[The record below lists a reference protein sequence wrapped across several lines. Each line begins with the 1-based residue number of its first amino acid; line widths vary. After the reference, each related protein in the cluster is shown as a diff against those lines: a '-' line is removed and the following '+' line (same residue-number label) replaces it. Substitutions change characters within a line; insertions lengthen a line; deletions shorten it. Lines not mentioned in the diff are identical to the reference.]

1 MTTSR
6 KYPIT
11 LKERLELGPEE
22 QVFEGSLEEFAAL
35 VEACE
40 YPLEYEQGKIIA
52 KSIASDN
59 HERIVANLLGALFIA
74 FKGHKE
80 FIRYG
85 SNRHIYL
92 PEFQCAYSPDASVV
106 KGEPEVFEYAAGKT
120 ANLNPWLLVE
130 VLSESTR
137 DKDLGRKLPRYKKM
151 GSVQFILYIEQ
162 DMHLVTLHYR
172 MEEDPTRWASVDFN
186 RLEQSFELGGKAVSL
201 ADIYEN
207 IELAAAK

>member
-1 MTTSR
+1 MTITE

-22 QVFEGSLEEFAAL
+22 QIFEGSLEEFAAL

-52 KSIASDN
+52 MSIASDI
-59 HERIVANLLGALFIA
+59 HERIVANLLGALFLA
-74 FKGHKE
+74 LKAQKE
-80 FIRYG
+80 YIRYG

-106 KGEPEVFEYAAGKT
+106 KGEPEVFEYALGKT
-120 ANLNPWLLVE
+120 ANVNPWLLVE

-137 DKDLGRKLPRYKKM
+137 QKDFGTKLPRYKKM
-151 GSVQFILYIEQ
+151 ESLQYILFIEQ
-162 DMHLVTLHYR
+162 DVPLVTLYHR
-172 MEEDPTRWASVDFN
+172 MEDPSRWASLDYN
-186 RLEQSFELGGKAVSL
+186 RLEQSFELAGHSVSL

-207 IELAAAK
+207 IQFVPAG

>member
-1 MTTSR
+1 MATSR

-52 KSIASDN
+52 MSIASDN
-59 HERIVANLLGALFIA
+59 HEQIVANILYALVAA
-74 FKGHKE
+74 FKGNPDFK
-80 FIRYG
+80 RYG

-106 KGEPEVFEYAAGKT
+106 KGEPAVFEYAAGKT

-151 GSVQFILYIEQ
+151 ESVQYILYVEQ
-162 DMHLVTLHYR
+162 DVSLLTLHYR
-172 MEEDPTRWASVDFN
+172 IEEDPSRWASVDFN
-186 RLEQSFELGGKAVSL
+186 RLEQSFELAGQPVSL

-207 IELAAAK
+207 IQFAAAK